1 MKVPCH
7 VAVIPDG
14 NRRWAKKRGLP
25 IIEGYRRG
33 SDTLSDILEIAFDLG
48 VIHFSIWGISESNII
63 NRAREWVDSLDR
75 LFETN
80 FNTLAQ
86 EKKIHER
93 EVKIN
98 VYGKWMELLRQETKE
113 SIWRALKATEKYN
126 RLTLNLFI
134 AYSGTEEL
142 LDAIRRILEK
152 SKEEPGLDITPGL
165 LKKHLLTCDLP
176 PVDLLIR
183 TGGEPH
189 LSDGFMMWDV
199 ADAQLYFSDKFWPEF
214 TPEDFQKAIED
225 YSKRGRRFGE

>member
-14 NRRWAKKRGLP
+14 NRRWANKRGLP
-25 IIEGYRRG
+25 IIEGVQRG
-33 SDTLSDILEIAFDLG
+33 SDTLGDILEIAFDLG
-48 VIHFSIWGISESNII
+48 VVHFSFWGISESNIKK
-63 NRAREWVDSLDR
+63 RARTEVDSLDK

-80 FNTLAQ
+80 FNALAK
-86 EKKIHER
+86 ETKIHER
-93 EVKIN
+93 EVKIC
-98 VYGKWMELLRQETKE
+98 VYGKWMELLSQETKE
-113 SIWRALKATEKYN
+113 SIWRTIKATEKYN
-126 RLTLNLFI
+126 RVTLNLFI
-134 AYSGTEEL
+134 AYSGTGEL

-214 TPEDFQKAIED
+214 TPEDFHKAIED
-225 YSKRGRRFGE
+225 YSKRGRRFGK